1 MLGSYNQWDL
11 KPGIKEK
18 KKNWQVQLWESLEGE
33 RILSPS
39 LKDIAQQPLRI

>member
-18 KKNWQVQLWESLEGE
+18 KKKLAGSALGE
-33 RILSPS
+33 PGG
-39 LKDIAQQPLRI
+39 